1 MMKQLVLIY
10 LLVSLLIFALLAVLN
25 YGYGA
30 GYVYIYWRD
39 WQFQSSVWGL
49 ILLFI
54 LVSLFAQ
61 LLWIFARRYLAR
73 EQRKKETVLH
83 FRDLHPYEQLGI
95 VWLLDAAKDQQVFIE
110 RVFTQSGLLNNI
122 VDAQFDYRNGDY
134 ETALQHLEKSAPMA
148 FELAEL
154 QRIDIFL
161 AQQQTEKALTHL
173 EFLAQH
179 QLSPWLSEIET
190 AYQQCITILWGKLA
204 LQKPWLFLRTT
215 QQGLLDAEHRDL
227 WLQQLLIQ
235 FDQASV
241 DDLIALQQRYLA
253 LQSEIQARPYS
264 SKVLWLK
271 LMARLPEMS
280 LQHEDLALHLLQ
292 EHFDP
297 EVFYLWFQ
305 QQLLKQIPDYA
316 YVEQRIIQL
325 EQRYTSVPMLTFAKW
340 HIYVATQRQQEAE
353 QLLSLY
359 PDNILMSYLR
369 IKTVLG
375 DNPDLIRQLNLIFEN
390 DVNFLNFKI

>member
-1 MMKQLVLIY
+1 MI
-10 LLVSLLIFALLAVLN
+10 
-25 YGYGA
+25 
-30 GYVYIYWRD
+30 
-39 WQFQSSVWGL
+39 
-49 ILLFI
+49 
-54 LVSLFAQ
+54 SLFAQ
-61 LLWIFARRYLAR
+61 LLWFVSRRYFAR
-73 EQRKKETVLH
+73 EQRKKENILQ
-83 FRDLHPYEQLGI
+83 FKDLHPYEQLGI
-95 VWLLDAAKDQQVFIE
+95 VWLLDAAKEQQEFIE
-110 RVFTQSGLLNNI
+110 RVFTQSGLLSNI
-122 VDAQFDYRNGDY
+122 VDAQFDYKNGDY
-134 ETALQHLEKSAPMA
+134 QLALQKLEKSAPMA

-161 AQQQTEKALTHL
+161 EQHETEKALTHL

-179 QLSPWLSEIET
+179 QLSPWLAEIET
-190 AYQQCITILWGKLA
+190 AYQQRITVLWGKLA
-204 LQKPWLFLRTT
+204 LQQPWLFL
-215 QQGLLDAEHRDL
+215 QSIQHGLLSAEHRDL

-241 DDLIALQQRYLA
+241 DDLAALQQRYIA
-253 LQSEIQARPYS
+253 LENEIQARPYS

-271 LMARLPEMS
+271 LLARMPEMG

-292 EHFDP
+292 ENFDP

-305 QQLLKQIPDYA
+305 QQLLKQIPDYS

-340 HIYVATQRQQEAE
+340 HIYVATQRSEEAE
-353 QLLSLY
+353 QLLTLY

-369 IKTVLG
+369 IKSTLG
-375 DNPDLIRQLNLIFEN
+375 DNLDLIRQLNLIFEN

>member
-1 MMKQLVLIY
+1 MKHLLLIY
-10 LLVSLLIFALLAVLN
+10 LLASLLLFALFSVLS
-25 YGYGA
+25 YGYGG
-30 GYVYIYWRD
+30 GYAYIYWRE

-49 ILLFI
+49 IALFI
-54 LVSLFAQ
+54 FISLTAQ
-61 LLWIFARRYLAR
+61 LSWLLSKRYFTR
-73 EQRKKETVLH
+73 EQRKKETALR
-83 FRDLHPYEQLGI
+83 FKDLHPYEQLGI

-122 VDAQFDYRNGDY
+122 IDAQFDYKNGDY
-134 ETALQHLEKSAPMA
+134 ETALLSLEKSAPMA

-161 AQQQTEKALTHL
+161 EQHETEKALTHL

-190 AYQQCITILWGKLA
+190 AYQQRITTLWGKLA
-204 LQKPWLFLRTT
+204 LQKPWVFLRSI
-215 QQGLLDAEHRDL
+215 QYGLLDAEHRDL

-241 DDLIALQQRYLA
+241 DDLAALQQRYLA
-253 LQSEIQARPYS
+253 LQSEIQTRPYS

-271 LMARLPEMS
+271 LLARMPEMS
-280 LQHEDLALHLLQ
+280 VQHSDLALHLLQ

-305 QQLLKQIPDYA
+305 QQLLKQIPDYND
-316 YVEQRIIQL
+316 VEQRIIQL

-340 HIYVATQRQQEAE
+340 HIYMATQRQHEAE
-353 QLLSLY
+353 QLLNLY

-369 IKTVLG
+369 IKSVFG
-375 DNPDLIRQLNLIFEN
+375 DDPDLIKQLNLIFEN

>member
-1 MMKQLVLIY
+1 MKRLLLIYVLASLVL
-10 LLVSLLIFALLAVLN
+10 FALFSVLS
-25 YGYGA
+25 YGYGN

-39 WQFQSSVWGL
+39 WQFQTGVLGL
-49 ILLFI
+49 IGLFI
-54 LVSLFAQ
+54 LISLLAQ
-61 LLWIFARRYLAR
+61 LTWLFGKRYLAR
-73 EQRKKETVLH
+73 EQRKKETILH
-83 FRDLHPYEQLGI
+83 FKDLHPYEQLGI
-95 VWLLDAAKDQQVFIE
+95 VWLLEAAKDQQVFIE
-110 RVFTQSGLLNNI
+110 RVYTQSGLLNHI
-122 VDAQFDYRNGDY
+122 IDAQFDYKNGDY
-134 ETALQHLEKSAPMA
+134 ETALQSLEKSAPMA

-154 QRIDIFL
+154 QRIDIYL
-161 AQQQTEKALTHL
+161 ERQETQKALTHL

-179 QLSPWLSEIET
+179 QLSPWLTEIET
-190 AYQQCITILWGKLA
+190 AYQQRITALWGKLA
-204 LQKPWLFLRTT
+204 LQEPWLFLQTT
-215 QQGLLDAEHRDL
+215 QYGLLDAEHRDL
-227 WLQQLLIQ
+227 WLQQLLIR

-241 DDLIALQQRYLA
+241 DDLAALQQRYLV
-253 LQSEIQARPYS
+253 LQDEIQTRPYS

-271 LMARLPEMS
+271 LLARMPEMS

-292 EHFDP
+292 DQFDP

-325 EQRYTSVPMLTFAKW
+325 EQRYTSVPMLSFAKW
-340 HIYVATQRQQEAE
+340 HIYVATQRQAEAE
-353 QLLSLY
+353 QLLTLY

-369 IKTVLG
+369 IKSTLD

>member
-1 MMKQLVLIY
+1 MKQLVFIY
-10 LLVSLLIFALLAVLN
+10 LLVSLLFFAMFAMLS
-25 YGYGA
+25 YGYGN

-39 WQFQSSVWGL
+39 WQFQSSLWGL
-49 ILLFI
+49 IALFI
-54 LVSLFAQ
+54 VISLFAQ
-61 LLWIFARRYLAR
+61 LLWFVSRRYFAR
-73 EQRKKETVLH
+73 EQRKKENILQ
-83 FRDLHPYEQLGI
+83 FKDLHPYEQLGI
-95 VWLLDAAKDQQVFIE
+95 VWLLDAAKEQQGFIE
-110 RVFTQSGLLNNI
+110 RVFAQSGLLSNI
-122 VDAQFDYRNGDY
+122 VDAQFDYKNGDY
-134 ETALQHLEKSAPMA
+134 QLALQKLEKSAPMA

-161 AQQQTEKALTHL
+161 EQHETEKALTHL

-179 QLSPWLSEIET
+179 QLSPWLAEIET
-190 AYQQCITILWGKLA
+190 AYQQRITVLWGKLA
-204 LQKPWLFLRTT
+204 LQQPWLFL
-215 QQGLLDAEHRDL
+215 QSIQHGLLSAEHRDL

-241 DDLIALQQRYLA
+241 DDLAALQQRYIA
-253 LQSEIQARPYS
+253 LENEIQARPYS

-271 LMARLPEMS
+271 LLARMPEMG

-292 EHFDP
+292 ENFDP

-305 QQLLKQIPDYA
+305 QQLLKQIPDYS

-340 HIYVATQRQQEAE
+340 HIYVTTQRLEEAE
-353 QLLSLY
+353 QLLTLY

-369 IKTVLG
+369 IKSTLG
-375 DNPDLIRQLNLIFEN
+375 DNLDLIRQLNLIFEN

>member
-1 MMKQLVLIY
+1 MKYLLLAY
-10 LLVSLLIFALLAVLN
+10 LLVSLVLFALFAVLS
-25 YGYGA
+25 YGYGN

-39 WQFQSSVWGL
+39 WQFQSGVWGL
-49 ILLFI
+49 IALFI
-54 LVSLFAQ
+54 VISLLAQ
-61 LLWIFARRYLAR
+61 SAWLLGKRYLAR
-73 EQRKKETVLH
+73 EQRKKETILH
-83 FRDLHPYEQLGI
+83 FKDLHPYEQLGI
-95 VWLLDAAKDQQVFIE
+95 VWLLEAAKDQQVFIE
-110 RVFTQSGLLNNI
+110 RVYTQSGLLNHI
-122 VDAQFDYRNGDY
+122 IDAQFDYKNGDY
-134 ETALQHLEKSAPMA
+134 ETALQSLEKSAPMA

-154 QRIDIFL
+154 QRIDIYL
-161 AQQQTEKALTHL
+161 EQQETHKALTHL

-179 QLSPWLSEIET
+179 QLSPWLTEIET
-190 AYQQCITILWGKLA
+190 AYLQRITALWGKLA
-204 LQKPWLFLRTT
+204 LQEPWLFLQTT
-215 QQGLLDAEHRDL
+215 QYGLLDAEHRDL

-235 FDQASV
+235 FEHASV
-241 DDLIALQQRYLA
+241 DDLSALQQRYLA
-253 LQSEIQARPYS
+253 LQSEIQDRPYS

-271 LMARLPEMS
+271 LLARMPEMS

-292 EHFDP
+292 EQFDP

-305 QQLLKQIPDYA
+305 QQLLKQIPDYT
-316 YVEQRIIQL
+316 YVEQRIMQL

-353 QLLSLY
+353 QLLTLY

-369 IKTVLG
+369 IKSTLG

>member
-1 MMKQLVLIY
+1 MKYLLLAY
-10 LLVSLLIFALLAVLN
+10 LLVSLVLFALFAVLS
-25 YGYGA
+25 YGYGN

-39 WQFQSSVWGL
+39 WQFQSGVWGL
-49 ILLFI
+49 IALFI
-54 LVSLFAQ
+54 VISLLAQ
-61 LLWIFARRYLAR
+61 SAWLLGKRYLAR
-73 EQRKKETVLH
+73 EQRKKETILH
-83 FRDLHPYEQLGI
+83 FKDLHPYEQLGI
-95 VWLLDAAKDQQVFIE
+95 VWLLEAAKDQQVFIE

-122 VDAQFDYRNGDY
+122 IDAQFDYKNGDY
-134 ETALQHLEKSAPMA
+134 ETALQSLESSAPMA

-154 QRIDIFL
+154 QRIDIYL
-161 AQQQTEKALTHL
+161 EQQQTEKALTHL

-179 QLSPWLSEIET
+179 QLSPWLTEIET
-190 AYQQCITILWGKLA
+190 AYQQRITALWGKLA
-204 LQKPWLFLRTT
+204 LQKPWLFL
-215 QQGLLDAEHRDL
+215 QAIQFGLLDAEHRDL

-235 FDQASV
+235 FEHASV
-241 DDLIALQQRYLA
+241 DDLSALQQRYLA
-253 LQSEIQARPYS
+253 LQSEIQDRPYS

-271 LMARLPEMS
+271 LLARMPEMS

-292 EHFDP
+292 EQFDP

-305 QQLLKQIPDYA
+305 QQLLKQIPDHT
-316 YVEQRIIQL
+316 YVEQRIMQL

-353 QLLSLY
+353 QLLTLY

-369 IKTVLG
+369 IKSTLG

>member
-1 MMKQLVLIY
+1 MMKKLLLTY
-10 LLVSLLIFALLAVLN
+10 LFFSLLLFALFAVAS
-25 YGYGA
+25 YGYGS
-30 GYVYIYWRD
+30 GYVYIILRD
-39 WQFQSSVWGL
+39 WQFQSNVLGL
-49 ILLFI
+49 LTLFI
-54 LVSLFAQ
+54 VISLFAQ
-61 LLWIFARRYLAR
+61 LLWHFGRRYFAKV
-73 EQRKKETVLH
+73 QRKNETVLQ
-83 FRDLHPYEQLGI
+83 FKNLHPYEQLGI

-110 RVFTQSGLLNNI
+110 RVFTQSGLLSNI
-122 VDAQFDYRNGDY
+122 IEAQFDYKNGDY
-134 ETALQHLEKSAPMA
+134 VAALNCLDQSAPMA

-161 AQQQTEKALTHL
+161 EQQETEKALTHL

-190 AYQQCITILWGKLA
+190 AYQHRITALWGKLA
-204 LQKPWLFLRTT
+204 LQKPWLFLQTI
-215 QQGLLDAEHRDL
+215 QYGLLDAEHRDL

-241 DDLIALQQRYLA
+241 DDLSSLQQRYLA
-253 LQSEIQARPYS
+253 LQSEIQNRPYS

-271 LMARLPEMS
+271 LLARMPEMS

-292 EHFDP
+292 EQFDP

-316 YVEQRIIQL
+316 YVEQRVIQL
-325 EQRYTSVPMLTFAKW
+325 EQRYTSVPMLAFAKW
-340 HIYVATQRQQEAE
+340 HIYMATQRVDAAE
-353 QLLSLY
+353 QLLILY

-369 IKTVLG
+369 IKSVLG
-375 DNPDLIRQLNLIFEN
+375 DNMDLIKQLNLIFEN

>member
-1 MMKQLVLIY
+1 MKHLLKIY
-10 LLVSLLIFALLAVLN
+10 FLAILSLFAIFSVFS
-25 YGYGA
+25 YGYGS
-30 GYVYIYWRD
+30 GYAYIYWRD
-39 WQFQSSVWGL
+39 WQFQSSFWGL
-49 ILLFI
+49 VTCFI
-54 LVSLFAQ
+54 LVSFIAQ
-61 LLWIFARRYLAR
+61 AGWLLAKRYLAQQ
-73 EQRKKETVLH
+73 QRQKDTILRFK
-83 FRDLHPYEQLGI
+83 DLHPYEQLGI

-110 RVFTQSGLLNNI
+110 RVFTQSGLLSNI

-134 ETALQHLEKSAPMA
+134 ETALMNLEKSVPMA

-154 QRIDIFL
+154 LRVDIFL
-161 AQQQTEKALTHL
+161 ERQETEKALTHL

-190 AYQQCITILWGKLA
+190 AYQQKITSLWGKLA
-204 LQKPWLFLRTT
+204 LQKPWVFLQST
-215 QQGLLDAEHRDL
+215 QHGLLDAEHRDL

-235 FDQASV
+235 FDQATV
-241 DDLIALQQRYLA
+241 DDLGALQQRYMMLH
-253 LQSEIQARPYS
+253 SEIKARPYT

-271 LMARLPEMS
+271 LLARMPEMS
-280 LQHEDLALHLLQ
+280 VQHEELALHLLQ

-316 YVEQRIIQL
+316 YVEQRIMEL
-325 EQRYTSVPMLTFAKW
+325 EQKYTSVPMLAFAKW
-340 HIYVATQRQQEAE
+340 HIFIATDRQTDAA
-353 QLLSLY
+353 QLLDLY

-369 IKTVLG
+369 IKSTLG
-375 DNPDLIRQLNLIFEN
+375 DDSDLIRQLNLIFEN

>member
-1 MMKQLVLIY
+1 MKYLLLAY
-10 LLVSLLIFALLAVLN
+10 LLVSLVLFALFAVLS
-25 YGYGA
+25 YGYGN

-39 WQFQSSVWGL
+39 WQFQSGVWGL
-49 ILLFI
+49 IALFI
-54 LVSLFAQ
+54 VISLLAQ
-61 LLWIFARRYLAR
+61 SAWLLGKRYLAR
-73 EQRKKETVLH
+73 EQRKKETILH
-83 FRDLHPYEQLGI
+83 FKDLHPYEQLGI
-95 VWLLDAAKDQQVFIE
+95 VWLLEAAKDQQVFIE

-122 VDAQFDYRNGDY
+122 IDAQFDYKNGDY
-134 ETALQHLEKSAPMA
+134 ETALQSLESSAPMA

-154 QRIDIFL
+154 QRIDIYL
-161 AQQQTEKALTHL
+161 EQQQTEKALTHL

-179 QLSPWLSEIET
+179 QLSPWLTEIET
-190 AYQQCITILWGKLA
+190 AYQQRITALWGKLA
-204 LQKPWLFLRTT
+204 LQKPWLFL
-215 QQGLLDAEHRDL
+215 QAIQFGLLDAEHRDL

-235 FDQASV
+235 FEHASV
-241 DDLIALQQRYLA
+241 DDLSALQQRYLA
-253 LQSEIQARPYS
+253 LQSEIQDRPYS

-271 LMARLPEMS
+271 LLARMPEMS

-292 EHFDP
+292 EQFDP

-316 YVEQRIIQL
+316 YVEQRIMQL

-353 QLLSLY
+353 QLLTLY

-369 IKTVLG
+369 IIT
-375 DNPDLIRQLNLIFEN
+375 
-390 DVNFLNFKI
+390 